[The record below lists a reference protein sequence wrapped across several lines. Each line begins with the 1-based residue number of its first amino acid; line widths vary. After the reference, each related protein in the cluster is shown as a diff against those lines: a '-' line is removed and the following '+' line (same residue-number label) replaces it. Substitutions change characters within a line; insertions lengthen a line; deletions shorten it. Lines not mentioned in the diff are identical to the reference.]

1 MAKRKMTDW
10 PSVADEVLL
19 VPPEVL
25 EGPAEAIRNP
35 RKKTAKKRSASKR
48 SAKSQYELD
57 IAALAP
63 FGDDDDL
70 IVRTALLRPKSYN
83 PRRKRKISSPED
95 VARLCRHM
103 VDYEDEHYV
112 VLVVDNRNA
121 LRAIYEAAKGGPAA
135 TAVNLHSILKIPL
148 LVGGRGIIT
157 VHNHPSGDPTPS
169 SEDIAMHL
177 RVREALQCIGM
188 ELLDYAIV
196 GDEGFYTYLEA
207 KVMPWS
213 MA

>member
-1 MAKRKMTDW
+1 MARRRPQKDW

-25 EGPAEAIRNP
+25 EGAAPALANP
-35 RKKTAKKRSASKR
+35 KKKGKKVARKKPRGPKYR
-48 SAKSQYELD
+48 LD

-70 IVRTALLRPKSYN
+70 IVRTALIRPKNYN
-83 PRRKRKISSPED
+83 PRRKRKVTTSRD
-95 VARLCRHM
+95 VAELCRHM

-112 VLVVDNRNA
+112 VLVLDRKNS

-148 LVGGRGIIT
+148 LVGGSGIIT
-157 VHNHPSGDPTPS
+157 IHNHPSGDPAPS
-169 SEDIAMHL
+169 PDDIGMHS

-188 ELLDYAIV
+188 ELIDYVIV
-196 GDEGFYTYLEA
+196 GDEGFYSYLDAEI
-207 KVMPWS
+207 VPWR
-213 MA
+213 